1 MSIAYYN
8 GQFCDYSDIRISLRD
23 RCVFFGD
30 GIYDAAIGK
39 CGKIYLE
46 DEHLDRFI
54 SNAKRLNIPLIHS
67 KTKISELIHEAI
79 NKNRFEQYFIYFQ
92 LSRYSE
98 ERTHSFKDSDRSN
111 LLITVKKH
119 TLPEPDK
126 KLKLTTADDIR
137 YKMCD
142 IKTLNLLP
150 AVMASKMAEYGGYDE
165 TVFIRDGMV
174 TECAHSN
181 VAIIKN
187 EVLYTH
193 PTNNLILPGI
203 TRARMLF
210 MCKKLGITY
219 KEIPFSPSELADADS
234 IIITSTTKLAIEAAS
249 VNGRNVGNTHN
260 AQAKALVSALRSD
273 FFESQN

>member
-8 GQFCDYSDIRISLRD
+8 GQFCDYSDIRISLTD

-39 CGKIYLE
+39 CGRIYLE

-54 SNAKRLNIPLIHS
+54 SNAKRLNIPLKKS
-67 KTKISELIHEAI
+67 KRELSRLIHETI
-79 NKNRFEQYFIYFQ
+79 DKNRFEQYFIYFQ

-98 ERTHSFKDSDRSN
+98 ERTHSFEDSNDSN
-111 LLITVKKH
+111 LLITVREH
-119 TLPEPDK
+119 TLPAPNK
-126 KLKLTTADDIR
+126 KLKLTKADDIR

-150 AVMASKMAEYGGYDE
+150 AVMASKRAELGGYDE
-165 TVFIRDGMV
+165 TVFVRDGIV

-187 EVLYTH
+187 EALYTH

-210 MCKKLGITY
+210 TCKSLGIPY
-219 KEIPFSPSELADADS
+219 KEIPFSFAELINADS
-234 IIITSTTKLAIEAAS
+234 ILITSTTKLAVIADS
-249 VNGRNVGNTHN
+249 VNGINVGNTN
-260 AQAKALVSALRSD
+260 NSQARALISALRDD
-273 FFESQN
+273 FFRS

>member
-8 GQFCDYSDIRISLRD
+8 GKFCDYSDIRISLTD

-46 DEHLDRFI
+46 DDHLDRFI
-54 SNAKRLNIPLIHS
+54 SNAKRLNIPLIYS
-67 KTKISELIHEAI
+67 KTEISELIHETI
-79 NKNRFEQYFIYFQ
+79 NKNRFGQYFIYFQ

-98 ERTHSFKDSDRSN
+98 ERTHSFKDSNRSN
-111 LLITVKKH
+111 LLITVKEH
-119 TLPEPDK
+119 TLPEQDK
-126 KLKLTTADDIR
+126 KLKLTVADDIR

-150 AVMASKMAEYGGYDE
+150 AVMASKMAECYGYDE
-165 TVFIRDGMV
+165 TVFIRNGMV

-181 VAIIKN
+181 IAIIKN
-187 EVLYTH
+187 KVLYTH
-193 PTNNLILPGI
+193 PANNLILPGI
-203 TRARMLF
+203 TRAKMLF

-219 KEIPFSPSELADADS
+219 KEIPFSHSELTEADS
-234 IIITSTTKLAIEAAS
+234 IIVTSTTKLAIEAAC
-249 VNGRNVGNTHN
+249 VDGIPVGNVPN
-260 AQAKALVSALRSD
+260 AQAKALVSSLRND
-273 FFESQN
+273 FFQS